1 MAEGVLGNV
10 LAGVVIDKADM
21 VPETR
26 GGGEEGT
33 RYTAV
38 GDCGQLSVRAA
49 GR

>member
-10 LAGVVIDKADM
+10 LAGVVIDKADT

-26 GGGEEGT
+26 GGGEEST

-38 GDCGQLSVRAA
+38 GDCGQPSVRAA